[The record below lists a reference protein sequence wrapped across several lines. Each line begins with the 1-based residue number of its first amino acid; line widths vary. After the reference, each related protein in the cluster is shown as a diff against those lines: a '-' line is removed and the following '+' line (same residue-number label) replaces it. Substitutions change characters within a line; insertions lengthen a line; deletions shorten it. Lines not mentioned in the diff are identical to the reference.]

1 MGDTR
6 LADLTT
12 EQLKTMW
19 NVLKSV
25 EHSVTTAGK
34 TLASEKFAT
43 TKQFADALRMDGM
56 TRRRK
61 LGNNVAISLETP
73 YTFFAHFGQTGKD
86 IYRMLRNAQDHQEI
100 MARDV
105 AEKVHQILGDAK
117 TGIRENAVTSMNE
130 EVHHFTTT
138 EGHELDL
145 TTAQAMELYLLSE
158 RKQAEDHLLKG
169 GIVQPEIKI
178 PGKAKIPRGTDVIHL
193 SAEDIQSIVKVLTP
207 EQIRIADGLQKL
219 TTGVLANYGNEA
231 SMKAYGYKKFTEQDY
246 WPIKSAKEALHS
258 SQEKDSGNVRSIKNI
273 GMAQAVKPNA
283 ATPLSIRGV
292 FDTFADH
299 ASDMID
305 YAVPHGGREPAVQLP
320 VPRQ

>member
-1 MGDTR
+1 MVVDPSLLGGDDVTGGFSEVIKMGDTR

-105 AEKVHQILGDAK
+105 AKKVHQILGDAK
-117 TGIRENAVTSMNE
+117 TGIRENAMPSVNE
-130 EVHHFTTT
+130 EVLLFSTR
-138 EGHELDL
+138 EGHQLAL
-145 TTAQAMELYLLSE
+145 
-158 RKQAEDHLLKG
+158 R
-169 GIVQPEIKI
+169 
-178 PGKAKIPRGTDVIHL
+178 PGRRP
-193 SAEDIQSIVKVLTP
+193 SA
-207 EQIRIADGLQKL
+207 
-219 TTGVLANYGNEA
+219 
-231 SMKAYGYKKFTEQDY
+231 
-246 WPIKSAKEALHS
+246 
-258 SQEKDSGNVRSIKNI
+258 
-273 GMAQAVKPNA
+273 
-283 ATPLSIRGV
+283 
-292 FDTFADH
+292 H
-299 ASDMID
+299 A
-305 YAVPHGGREPAVQLP
+305 
-320 VPRQ
+320 